1 MNSSSCAFAI
11 PQSSLESDRNAELLE
26 TSRSNCKFVNEL
38 NSLTVQYKGCG
49 LQDYNWRL
57 FTRTTDWVQ
66 EQGSCSGGAQNQ
78 NEVHAAFG
86 TRIEDIKKLISC
98 ECSLQRILVLAVSA
112 ATVV

>member
-1 MNSSSCAFAI
+1 MACKTI
-11 PQSSLESDRNAELLE
+11 TGDCSLGP
-26 TSRSNCKFVNEL
+26 
-38 NSLTVQYKGCG
+38 LTGFKNRVHV
-49 LQDYNWRL
+49 L
-57 FTRTTDWVQ
+57 
-66 EQGSCSGGAQNQ
+66 GGAQNQ

>member
-1 MNSSSCAFAI
+1 MACKTIAGDC
-11 PQSSLESDRNAELLE
+11 SLG
-26 TSRSNCKFVNEL
+26 
-38 NSLTVQYKGCG
+38 SLTGFKNKVQV
-49 LQDYNWRL
+49 L
-57 FTRTTDWVQ
+57 
-66 EQGSCSGGAQNQ
+66 GGAQNQ